1 MRFLLNK
8 FVGLLFLIIILG
20 SISGSIAALFGIQI
34 QINYLRY
41 AIVIALYIYI
51 LVLVWLDLEHLALF
65 NLDRTT
71 LVLIV
76 VFGILRSRL
85 DVKNEGFYK
94 GVILVL
100 ALSILVACFKNWK
113 NVPKTNW
120 HWAAIGILACL
131 SVIPLS
137 FVESLQPEKYTNLNI
152 SSDILGVVLIRG
164 FLKEFSF
171 VAILEETTFRG
182 ILWGYL
188 RKFGWKENKIFW
200 GQAIFFWLLHL
211 WQIGSPI
218 TFFFTIPA
226 SIFIYSLLAHYS
238 KQLFPSI
245 FAHSFINVV
254 GPILV
259 HYYLM

>member
-152 SSDILGVVLIRG
+152 SSDRQPFEASCGAIYENLGGKRTKYSGDRQYFSGCYTCGKSEVRSHS
-164 FLKEFSF
+164 FL
-171 VAILEETTFRG
+171 L
-182 ILWGYL
+182 Y
-188 RKFGWKENKIFW
+188 
-200 GQAIFFWLLHL
+200 
-211 WQIGSPI
+211 
-218 TFFFTIPA
+218 
-226 SIFIYSLLAHYS
+226 LLAFLY
-238 KQLFPSI
+238 I
-245 FAHSFINVV
+245 A
-254 GPILV
+254 
-259 HYYLM
+259 Y